1 MLRKRG
7 GAPLGLPPCGRGFDD
22 PAAPQVQQ
30 GAHQP
35 DGGKRDHVLQQ
46 HTPQRVVCKVSRKQ
60 IPRVLLKVQAGPLS
74 FVDKS
79 LQGLLQVFEHGV
91 VRARN
96 LSMVDGNLCLQ
107 LLCCERITTD
117 EPTRQ

>member
-1 MLRKRG
+1 MI
-7 GAPLGLPPCGRGFDD
+7 APFFKFHIIIYSGRIGRIIYRAVGLDECFASEDVLVFVILAHG
-22 PAAPQVQQ
+22 QVEV
-30 GAHQP
+30 AV
-35 DGGKRDHVLQQ
+35 DAL
-46 HTPQRVVCKVSRKQ
+46 
-60 IPRVLLKVQAGPLS
+60 VLLKVQAGPLS